1 MIEYSRHILSNGLR
15 VILHKDTTTPL
26 IALNVL
32 YDVGSADEDP
42 EHTGF
47 AHLFEHLMF
56 GGSENV
62 KDFDVPIQEAGGE
75 NNAFTNCDM
84 TNFFDILPAEN
95 IETAFWLES
104 DRMRKLNFSQKNLT
118 TQQKVVIEE
127 FKETSLNEPYG
138 DMWHIMSDLAY
149 GHHPYSWPTIGKEI
163 NHIADATL
171 QQVKD
176 FFYKYYRPKNA
187 VLSLCGNF
195 EEDEMLSLIKKWF
208 EDIEPGEAYP
218 KDWQV
223 QYIPPVSKTK
233 RVEADVPADA
243 LYMAFNMPGRLHP
256 DYYTYDLL
264 SDILSEGRSS
274 RLYSELLKEKQLFAS
289 VDAYISGTN
298 DPGLFIIEG
307 KLMDD
312 VGLEQATEE
321 VWQILENIKTKGV
334 GNRELDKVKH
344 KTESNIALSELS
356 VLNKAISLGYYELLG
371 EIELINTESDYY
383 NEVTT
388 EDIQRVAKT
397 LFDREKYIQLE
408 YKKKS
413 SDRD

>member
-176 FFYKYYRPKNA
+176 FFYKYYRCYYCYNITNYYYQISHF
-187 VLSLCGNF
+187 VLPF
-195 EEDEMLSLIKKWF
+195 FFI
-208 EDIEPGEAYP
+208 
-218 KDWQV
+218 
-223 QYIPPVSKTK
+223 
-233 RVEADVPADA
+233 
-243 LYMAFNMPGRLHP
+243 LY
-256 DYYTYDLL
+256 
-264 SDILSEGRSS
+264 
-274 RLYSELLKEKQLFAS
+274 
-289 VDAYISGTN
+289 
-298 DPGLFIIEG
+298 
-307 KLMDD
+307 
-312 VGLEQATEE
+312 
-321 VWQILENIKTKGV
+321 
-334 GNRELDKVKH
+334 
-344 KTESNIALSELS
+344 
-356 VLNKAISLGYYELLG
+356 
-371 EIELINTESDYY
+371 
-383 NEVTT
+383 
-388 EDIQRVAKT
+388 
-397 LFDREKYIQLE
+397 
-408 YKKKS
+408 
-413 SDRD
+413 